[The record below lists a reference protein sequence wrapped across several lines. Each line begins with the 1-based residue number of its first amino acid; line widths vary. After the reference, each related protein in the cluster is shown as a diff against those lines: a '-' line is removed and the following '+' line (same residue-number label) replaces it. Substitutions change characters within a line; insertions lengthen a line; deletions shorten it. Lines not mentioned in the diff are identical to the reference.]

1 MKIRFAGAARRVLLS
16 TLIAL
21 GAAPLAAQAYTYSV
35 LIDSDNDAATGC
47 SVVTPNGTAAG
58 IDARLDAEVSFE
70 PLLVQTQALRLCSG
84 GSFGAAQSLPAGH
97 PVGADRGPGPS
108 DVVELGFERALLGED
123 IASDWNLTF
132 LASSPLLGA
141 ADAAGPVLAVGVG
154 VPPLPPALPR
164 PAVIPAAGAWS
175 LILLCL
181 ALGVAAAWTLRRHPG
196 LMLAALMVGTLSSAG
211 IAWAA
216 GYLLDGEIGDWDVAA
231 LLTDPA
237 GDTTQPEPQVDLRG
251 VFAAR
256 EAGRVFFRFDVTE
269 MRLPVLVPPFL
280 NTSFN
285 VNENAPNNTLVG
297 SINAAPGGLSTLL
310 RFTLNAQTPSAGFSV
325 DNATGEIRVAD
336 SSQLDFETRP
346 SFTLDVT
353 VSLQGAPGF
362 SLNRQVTVTVQDLN
376 EAPQIAAQA
385 FSVFESAANGDVV
398 GSVVATDA
406 DAGANGQ
413 LSYSIVGG
421 SGQTV
426 FAINAGSGQITV
438 ANAAA
443 LSIAASPYTLQ
454 VQVSDGGAPSLNA
467 TATMT
472 ITVNDVND
480 APSFTPGPSPVTVLE
495 DSAPYS
501 QSWATA
507 ISDGDS
513 GTQTLTFEFTAN
525 SNPGL
530 FAVAP
535 AISATGV
542 LSFTLAADANGSA
555 NLSVRLRDNGG
566 TANGGVDVSP
576 PANFTITVTPVNDV
590 PSFVI
595 PATAPPVLEGAGA
608 QTVAAFATA
617 ISAGPADEA
626 GQTLSFAAN
635 VTGSTGNLAFAAAPA
650 LAPNGTLTYAPQA
663 GTSGTATVSVVLSD
677 NGGTANGGVDTSA
690 AQTFTIQVNNVN
702 DAPSFTPGPSP
713 IAVLEDSGAYSA
725 AWATNL
731 NDNDGGIQT
740 LSFVVLSNSN
750 PGLFQA
756 APALSATGV
765 LSFTPAPDAN
775 GSATLSVALRDDG
788 GTANGGVDQSAPVEL
803 VLNVTAVND
812 VPSFVIPATAPP
824 VLEGAGAQTVAAFAT
839 AISAG
844 PADEAGQTLSFAA
857 NVTGSTGNLAFAAAP
872 ALAPNGTL
880 TYAPQA
886 GTSGTA
892 TVSVV
897 LSDNGGTANGG
908 VDTSAAQT
916 FTIQVNNVND
926 APSFTPGPSPIA
938 VLEDS
943 GAYSAAWATN
953 LNDNDGG
960 IQTLSFV
967 VLSNSNPGLFQAAP
981 ALSAT
986 GVLSFTPAPDAN
998 GSATLSVAL
1007 RDDGGTANGGVDQ
1020 SAPVELVL
1028 NVTAVNDVPSFVIPA
1043 AAAPVFQDDGP
1054 TVQAGF
1060 ATAISAGP
1068 ANEAGQTLSFAVNV
1082 TGSTGNLAFAAAPS
1096 IDPATGNLSFAAQN
1110 GTAGVATVNVVLSDN
1125 GGTANGGVDTSAAQ
1139 VFTLEVIN
1147 VNDAPSFTPGASPL
1161 AVLEDSGAYSA
1172 VWATDINDNDGGT
1185 QVVNFE
1191 LTAGAT
1197 TGTLAF
1203 TTAPSISPTGVL
1215 SFTPAAN
1222 TNGSA
1227 SFSVVLRD
1235 NGGTGNG
1242 GVDASAA
1249 VPLVIEVTA
1258 VNDAPSFTIP
1268 ATAPS
1273 VFENAGAQTVP
1284 GFATAISAGPIDEA
1298 AQTLNFSVN
1307 VTGSTG
1313 NLSFTTPPAID
1324 ASTGTLTY
1332 AAAADSFGV
1341 ATISVVL
1348 NDNGGTANGGVS
1360 ASAAQTFTLEVLFV
1374 NNAPTFVSGGN
1385 VTVNEDSGA
1394 YNSPWA
1400 TAIDDGDPGIT
1411 QVLNFIVLSNDNP
1424 TLFAASPGINASTGN
1439 LSFLPA
1445 ANANGV
1451 ANLSVVLQDN
1461 GGTANGG
1468 VDTSATVNFSITV
1481 NAVND
1486 PPTVT
1491 PPTNVAVHRHIGIS
1505 IGSANAASLLA
1516 NVSDIDGAGGAP
1528 FSVTVQSNAPT
1539 AQGGRVSTAADGSWS
1554 YAPPASETSTADSFS
1569 FQVCDS
1575 GVPAPPA
1582 CTTATATVALS
1593 GEAIWFVDDDAPAGG
1608 DGTLA
1613 RPFQTLAAAVT
1624 AASPNTKI
1632 FKFSGAYIGG
1642 VTLKNGQQ
1650 LIGQGVAGA
1659 FDTVFGIS
1667 PPATAVA
1674 RPALAGA
1681 RPVLTTS
1688 VAATHAIT
1696 LGSGN
1701 TVRGIEIGNTTGAA
1715 LLGANVGAL
1724 VLGENRIVG
1733 SGQALDLANGTV
1745 TEVGGNAFTEV
1756 SSSSGAQNVRLS
1768 AIAGTLN
1775 LGTGALSGAT
1785 GTAFQVSTGTATV
1798 NYAGSIEKAS
1808 AGRLIDIEGAASA
1821 NLTLSGNLNCSAL
1834 CGSGAGNQGLRV
1846 SGRTGG
1852 TITFSGAS
1860 KVFTG
1865 TGTNP
1870 AVQLLNNPGATIAI
1884 TVNAELGTNANR
1896 LAGTAVAASGGGT
1909 LILNGGVSIF
1919 TAAARSLQVSGMTL
1933 SGSMTGTINSE
1944 GALGAGTPAIDIQNS
1959 ASPAGLSFGQQ
1970 LIIDHDDAGESGG
1983 GINLANNTGTYAF
1996 SNVTRITSANT
2007 AALRA
2012 SSAGTLT
2019 LGNVAAGALVNNGG
2033 IAVEVQNTTIG
2044 AAGINAVSVQSLG
2057 GAHGI
2062 LLNNTGSSGALT
2074 VTGNGGTCSDSAS
2087 CTGGFIANTSSH
2099 GVQLTNTVAPSIT
2112 RMRIQNTGGNGVN
2125 GTEVNG
2131 FTFANGSID
2140 STGASIANNSANI
2153 AFNTTSSGNE
2163 RNIYG
2168 AVSITNSSLTNSRHH
2183 GIELF
2188 NFNGTLS
2195 SVTISGNTLTSST
2208 SSATS
2213 QGWGIGLIGFGS
2225 GSTVANVT
2233 AASITNNVITNF
2245 PGGGGIQVQGGNANA
2260 AGPVGTMGTAG
2271 HATNIINITG
2281 NRIAGASAANRIGA
2295 EGIVALVN
2303 GRGQGNF
2310 NISNNGTVANP
2321 ITNVT
2326 GTGISNSA
2334 FGQANVTSL
2343 IENNVIVANNTL
2355 ASQGIGGGLG
2365 NTFGVSDAP
2374 QMTVTVRNNTISQ
2387 TDGNGILLVSR
2398 DTNGTL
2404 RARVQNNTVAAP
2416 LSGARQGIRID
2427 SGNGGTGENDTVC
2440 LDISGNSSAPT
2451 AGFPAALGIGLR
2463 KQGNVAGQFTFG
2475 VVGMAAT
2482 ASPGVETYVNGLNPA
2497 GGGTLLISGTSG
2509 FSNCTIP

>member
-576 PANFTITVTPVNDV
+576 PANFTITVTP
-590 PSFVI
+590 
-595 PATAPPVLEGAGA
+595 
-608 QTVAAFATA
+608 
-617 ISAGPADEA
+617 
-626 GQTLSFAAN
+626 
-635 VTGSTGNLAFAAAPA
+635 
-650 LAPNGTLTYAPQA
+650 
-663 GTSGTATVSVVLSD
+663 
-677 NGGTANGGVDTSA
+677 
-690 AQTFTIQVNNVN
+690 
-702 DAPSFTPGPSP
+702 
-713 IAVLEDSGAYSA
+713 
-725 AWATNL
+725 
-731 NDNDGGIQT
+731 
-740 LSFVVLSNSN
+740 
-750 PGLFQA
+750 
-756 APALSATGV
+756 
-765 LSFTPAPDAN
+765 
-775 GSATLSVALRDDG
+775 
-788 GTANGGVDQSAPVEL
+788 
-803 VLNVTAVND
+803 VND

-1909 LILNGGVSIF
+1909 LILSGGVSIF

>member
-70 PLLVQTQALRLCSG
+70 PLLVQTQALRLCEG
-84 GSFGAAQSLPAGH
+84 AGFGAAQSLPAGH

-231 LLTDPA
+231 LLNDPA

-346 SFTLDVT
+346 SFALGVT

-362 SLNRQVTVTVQDLN
+362 SLNRQVTVAVQDLN

-385 FSVFESAANGDVV
+385 FSVFESAANGEVV

-426 FAINAGSGQITV
+426 FAINAGNGQITV

-443 LSIAASPYTLQ
+443 LSIAASPYSLQ

-467 TATMT
+467 AATMT

-480 APSFTPGPSPVTVLE
+480 APSFTAGPSPVTVLE

-535 AISATGV
+535 AISASGV

-576 PANFTITVTPVNDV
+576 PANFTITATPVNDA

-635 VTGSTGNLAFAAAPA
+635 VTASTGNLAFATAPA

-725 AWATNL
+725 AWASNL

-750 PGLFQA
+750 PGLFSA

-765 LSFTPAPDAN
+765 LSFTPAADAN

-812 VPSFVIPATAPP
+812 VPSFVIPATA
-824 VLEGAGAQTVAAFAT
+824 AA
-839 AISAG
+839 
-844 PADEAGQTLSFAA
+844 
-857 NVTGSTGNLAFAAAP
+857 
-872 ALAPNGTL
+872 
-880 TYAPQA
+880 
-886 GTSGTA
+886 
-892 TVSVV
+892 
-897 LSDNGGTANGG
+897 
-908 VDTSAAQT
+908 
-916 FTIQVNNVND
+916 
-926 APSFTPGPSPIA
+926 
-938 VLEDS
+938 
-943 GAYSAAWATN
+943 
-953 LNDNDGG
+953 
-960 IQTLSFV
+960 
-967 VLSNSNPGLFQAAP
+967 
-981 ALSAT
+981 
-986 GVLSFTPAPDAN
+986 
-998 GSATLSVAL
+998 
-1007 RDDGGTANGGVDQ
+1007 
-1020 SAPVELVL
+1020 
-1028 NVTAVNDVPSFVIPA
+1028 
-1043 AAAPVFQDDGP
+1043 VFQDDGP
-1054 TVQAGF
+1054 TVQTGF

-1068 ANEAGQTLSFAVNV
+1068 ANEAGQTLSFAVNI

-1110 GTAGVATVNVVLSDN
+1110 GTAGVATVSVVLSDN

-1172 VWATDINDNDGGT
+1172 VWATNINDNDGGT

-1197 TGTLAF
+1197 TGNLAF

-1298 AQTLNFSVN
+1298 AQTLSFSVN
-1307 VTGSTG
+1307 VTGNTG

-1360 ASAAQTFTLEVLFV
+1360 ASAARVFTLDVQFV

-1385 VTVNEDSGA
+1385 VTVNEDSPA

-1400 TAIDDGDPGIT
+1400 TAIDDGDAGIT

-1424 TLFAASPGINASTGN
+1424 GLFAASPGVNASTGN

-1445 ANANGV
+1445 PNANGV

-1468 VDTSATVNFSITV
+1468 VDTSTTVNFSITV

-1491 PPTNVAVHRHIGIS
+1491 PPTNVAVHRHIGIA

-1528 FSVTVQSNAPT
+1528 FSVTVQTNAPT

-1554 YAPPASETSTADSFS
+1554 YAPPASETGTADSFS

-1593 GEAIWFVDDDAPAGG
+1593 GEAIWFVDDDAAAGG

-1613 RPFQTLAAAVT
+1613 RPFQTLAAAVS

-1632 FKFSGAYIGG
+1632 FKFSGAYTGG

-1650 LIGQGVAGA
+1650 LIGQGAAGA
-1659 FDTVFGIS
+1659 FDSVFGIS
-1667 PPATAVA
+1667 PPVTAVA

-1745 TEVGGNAFTEV
+1745 TEVGGNAFTEI

-1798 NYAGSIEKAS
+1798 NYAGSIAKAS

-1821 NLTLSGNLNCSAL
+1821 NLSLSGNLSCSAS

-1852 TITFSGAS
+1852 TITFSGAL
-1860 KVFTG
+1860 KEFVG
-1865 TGTNP
+1865 TSTNP
-1870 AVQLLNNPGATIAI
+1870 AVQLLNNTGATVAI
-1884 TVNAELGTNANR
+1884 SGISNLGTGTVP
-1896 LAGTAVAASGGGT
+1896 LVGTALVASGGGT
-1909 LILNGGVSIF
+1909 LSLNGEVSIE
-1919 TAAARSLQVSGMTL
+1919 TSAARSLQLSGMTL
-1933 SGSMTGTINSE
+1933 SGNMTGTIGSN
-1944 GALGAGTPAIDIQNS
+1944 GALGAGIPSIDIQS
-1959 ASPAGLSFGQQ
+1959 STSPAGITFGQQ
-1970 LIIDHDDAGESGG
+1970 LIIDHDDVGESGG
-1983 GINLANNTGTYAF
+1983 GINLVGNTGSYTF
-1996 SNVTRITSANT
+1996 NNVARVNSTNT
-2007 AALRA
+2007 VALRA
-2012 SSAGTLT
+2012 SNAGTLT
-2019 LGNVAAGALVNNGG
+2019 VGNVAAGALVNNGG
-2033 IAVEVQNTTIG
+2033 IAIDVQNTTIS
-2044 AAGINAVSVQSLG
+2044 AAGINAVLVQSLG

-2074 VTGNGGTCSDSAS
+2074 VTGNGGTCTSSGT
-2087 CTGGFIANTSSH
+2087 CTGGYIANTSSH
-2099 GVQLTNTVAPSIT
+2099 GIQLVNTVAPSIT
-2112 RMRIQNTGGNGVN
+2112 RMRIENTAGNGIN

-2153 AFNTTSSGNE
+2153 AFNTSTNGNE

-2168 AVSITNSSLTNSRHH
+2168 AVSITNSSLSNSRHH

-2281 NRIAGASAANRIGA
+2281 NRIAGASPANRIGG

-2326 GTGISNSA
+2326 GIGISNSA

-2343 IENNVIVANNTL
+2343 IENNVIVANNSL

-2440 LDISGNSSAPT
+2440 VDISGNSSAPT

-2482 ASPGVETYVNGLNPA
+2482 GSPGVETYVNGLNPA